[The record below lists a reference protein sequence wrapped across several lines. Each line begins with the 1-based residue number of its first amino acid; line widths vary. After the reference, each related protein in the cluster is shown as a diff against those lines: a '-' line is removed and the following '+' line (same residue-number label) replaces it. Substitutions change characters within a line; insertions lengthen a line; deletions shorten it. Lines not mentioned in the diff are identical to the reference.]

1 MRLPAIA
8 RGITL
13 NNHPIGWSPKSSG
26 RFFIYR
32 NYQDSVGKPPMKTET
47 KFHFGWDFAYILHK
61 LVLFHEKSL
70 YLQKKD
76 YQFY

>member
-1 MRLPAIA
+1 MGTDTKAEA
-8 RGITL
+8 GIGDAFGL
-13 NNHPIGWSPKSSG
+13 
-26 RFFIYR
+26 
-32 NYQDSVGKPPMKTET
+32 
-47 KFHFGWDFAYILHK
+47 KFHFGWDFTYILHK